1 MLSFARGM
9 QEWFGLASP
18 AGCIGGAMACPDVT
32 LLASSLHE
40 HRMRFLSVKARL
52 ITLWE
57 GLHTSFWFVPTVM
70 VLGATALSN
79 FTLQLDRR
87 FDERLVNT
95 LPFVFRDG
103 VEGARSLL
111 ATVAGSMITVT
122 GVTFSVVIVAFTLAS
137 SQFSPRLLR
146 NFMRDFGNQVVLGTF
161 IAAFSY
167 CLFVL
172 RVVGGPAGDFV
183 PRISVSVGFALTIVS
198 VGALVYF
205 VHHASA
211 LIQAQSIIA
220 EVGRELD
227 RALRVVYPDD
237 IGTRTA
243 EGEAQIPADFRA
255 RSAEVLAGESDYIE
269 AIDGAGLLAL
279 AQANDLIIALEC
291 RPGDFIGPD
300 EVVARIFP
308 AERATDEVRATVRGA
323 FIFAPQRTQTQ
334 DPEFALFELVEI
346 AVRALSPA
354 INDPHT
360 ACLCVDR
367 LGAAL
372 AKVAA
377 RPAPCAYRC
386 TADGRVRIV
395 AKHYGFRGL
404 ADAAFNQIR
413 QYGATSV
420 AVTIR
425 LLEALRLVA
434 CHATRDEDRQTLL
447 RHARMVERA
456 GKRAIPEAA
465 DQEDVQEQFER
476 VLAALKISSD
486 PAADVSPA
494 ARQPAR

>member
-1 MLSFARGM
+1 
-9 QEWFGLASP
+9 
-18 AGCIGGAMACPDVT
+18 
-32 LLASSLHE
+32 
-40 HRMRFLSVKARL
+40 
-52 ITLWE
+52 
-57 GLHTSFWFVPTVM
+57 M
-70 VLGATALSN
+70 VLGSVVLSAL
-79 FTLQLDRR
+79 TLQLDRTI
-87 FDERLVNT
+87 DERFVNT

-146 NFMRDFGNQVVLGTF
+146 NFMRDLGNQVVLGTF
-161 IAAFSY
+161 IAGFSY
-167 CLFVL
+167 CLFIL
-172 RVVGGPAGDFV
+172 RVVGGPGGDFV

-227 RALRVVYPDD
+227 RALAVLYPED
-237 IGTRTA
+237 IGVGAARA
-243 EGEAQIPADFRA
+243 DAHLPADFEE
-255 RSAEVLAGESDYIE
+255 RSVEITADQSDYIE
-269 AIDGAGLLAL
+269 AIDGAGLLSL
-279 AQANDLIIALEC
+279 AETNDLVISLEG
-291 RPGDFIGPD
+291 RPGDFIGPN
-300 EVVARIFP
+300 EVVARAYP
-308 AERATDEVRATVRGA
+308 AERASDAVRTAIRGA

-346 AVRALSPA
+346 AMRALSPA

-367 LGAAL
+367 LGGAL

-377 RPAPCAYRC
+377 RPGPSAFRC
-386 TADGRVRIV
+386 GRDGQLRIV

-425 LLEALRLVA
+425 LLEAIRIVA
-434 CHATRDEDRQTLL
+434 CNATRDEDRQTLL
-447 RHARMVERA
+447 CHARMVERA
-456 GKRAIPEAA
+456 SKRAIPEPL
-465 DQEDVQEQFER
+465 DQEDVEEQFQR
-476 VLAALKISSD
+476 VLAALKMSPDIED
-486 PAADVSPA
+486 AMPPA

>member
-1 MLSFARGM
+1 M
-9 QEWFGLASP
+9 
-18 AGCIGGAMACPDVT
+18 
-32 LLASSLHE
+32 
-40 HRMRFLSVKARL
+40 KARL
-52 ITLWE
+52 ITFWE

-70 VLGATALSN
+70 VLGAILLSA
-79 FTLQLDRR
+79 FTLHLDENI
-87 FDERLVNT
+87 DERTVNT

-146 NFMRDFGNQVVLGTF
+146 NFMRDVGNQVVLGTF
-161 IAAFSY
+161 IAGFSY

-172 RVVGGPAGDFV
+172 RVVGGPGGDFV
-183 PRISVSVGFALTIVS
+183 PRISVTVGFALTIVS

-220 EVGRELD
+220 DVGRELD
-227 RALRVVYPDD
+227 RSLAVLYPDD
-237 IGTRTA
+237 IGTAAA
-243 EGEAQIPADFRA
+243 ESDAQLPTDFA
-255 RSAEVLAGESDYIE
+255 VRSAKVSVEESDYIE
-269 AIDGAGLLAL
+269 AIDGAGLLSVAET
-279 AQANDLIIALEC
+279 NDLIISLDC
-291 RPGDFIGPD
+291 RPGGFIGPN
-300 EVVARIFP
+300 EVVARVYP
-308 AERATDEVRATVRGA
+308 AERASEAVLATVREV

-334 DPEFALFELVEI
+334 DEEFALFELVEI
-346 AVRALSPA
+346 AVRALSAA

-377 RPAPCAYRC
+377 RPAPSAFRC
-386 TADGRVRIV
+386 GRDGKLRVV

-413 QYGATSV
+413 QYGANSV

-425 LLEALRLVA
+425 LLEAIRIVA
-434 CHATRDEDRQTLL
+434 HNAVRDEDRRTLL
-447 RHARMVERA
+447 CHARMVERA
-456 GKRAIPEAA
+456 SRRAIPEPL
-465 DQEDVQEQFER
+465 DQEDVQEQFQR
-476 VLAALKISSD
+476 VLAALHVAPDLEEDIS
-486 PAADVSPA
+486 PV

>member
-1 MLSFARGM
+1 M
-9 QEWFGLASP
+9 
-18 AGCIGGAMACPDVT
+18 
-32 LLASSLHE
+32 
-40 HRMRFLSVKARL
+40 KARL
-52 ITLWE
+52 ITFWE

-70 VLGATALSN
+70 VMGATVLSAL
-79 FTLQLDRR
+79 TLHLDRTV
-87 FDERLVNT
+87 DEGFVNRM
-95 LPFVFRDG
+95 PFVFHDN
-103 VEGARSLL
+103 VEGARTLL

-146 NFMRDFGNQVVLGTF
+146 NFMRDLGNQVVLGTF
-161 IAAFSY
+161 IAGFSY

-172 RVVGGPAGDFV
+172 RVVGGPGGDFV

-198 VGALVYF
+198 IGALVYF

-220 EVGRELD
+220 EVARELD
-227 RALRVVYPDD
+227 RSLQVLYPDD
-237 IGTRTA
+237 IGIA
-243 EGEAQIPADFRA
+243 AANGEAQLPADFGT
-255 RSAEVLAGESDYIE
+255 RSVGVVADGSDYIE

-279 AQANDLIIALEC
+279 AETHDLIISLDR
-291 RPGDFIGPD
+291 RPGDFIGPH
-300 EVVARIFP
+300 EAVARVYP
-308 AERATDEVRATVRGA
+308 ADRSSEAVRATVRDA
-323 FIFAPQRTQTQ
+323 FILSPQRTQTQ
-334 DPEFALFELVEI
+334 DEEFALFELVEI
-346 AVRALSPA
+346 AVRALSAA

-377 RPAPCAYRC
+377 RPAPSAFRC
-386 TADGRVRIV
+386 GRDGRLRIV

-413 QYGATSV
+413 QYGAKSV

-425 LLEALRLVA
+425 LLEAIRIVA
-434 CHATRDEDRQTLL
+434 NNAVRDEDRRTLL
-447 RHARMVERA
+447 CHARMVERA
-456 GKRAIPEAA
+456 SKHGIPEPL
-465 DQEDVQEQFER
+465 DQEDVQEQFQR
-476 VLAALKISSD
+476 ALAALNLAPDIED
-486 PAADVSPA
+486 DMPPD